1 MPPSVDNIEK
11 PQILFSPIPKMSNE
25 EEEAL
30 K

>member
-1 MPPSVDNIEK
+1 MPPSVTNIEK
-11 PQILFSPIPKMSNE
+11 PMPLFSPIPKLSQE

>member
-11 PQILFSPIPKMSNE
+11 PKALFSPIPKLSQE
-25 EEEAL
+25 EEDLL